1 MAGRSEGVPG
11 EVQPGGTGEK
21 LVGEGV
27 GLEEVD
33 EAMEL
38 GRILR
43 RNEVNPESW
52 TQLKG
57 SNET

>member
-43 RNEVNPESW
+43 TEPSPAPLQDYVE
-52 TQLKG
+52 
-57 SNET
+57 

>member
-1 MAGRSEGVPG
+1 VAGRSEGVPG

-43 RNEVNPESW
+43 TEPSPDQKNDTGTSDF
-52 TQLKG
+52 
-57 SNET
+57 